1 MKAPQLGETMKKLL
15 ITVALVAST
24 TANAY
29 YLEGISCS
37 KIAGLAE
44 SIMKARQSDVPRSAM
59 MQIAR
64 GASVKEVAEINEEM
78 VIDAYGF
85 NVYTH
90 ESVKQKAIS
99 GFRDFAER
107 RCLKLEAA
115 AKGGGV

>member
-1 MKAPQLGETMKKLL
+1 MKKLL

-29 YLEGISCS
+29 YVEHLPCS
-37 KIAGLAE
+37 SVALHAE
-44 SIMKARQSDVPRSAM
+44 AIMRARQAGVPLSKM
-59 MQIAR
+59 LEIAR
-64 GASVKEVAEINEEM
+64 KGDNMPLNASSEEM

-85 NVYTH
+85 NVYTY

>member
-1 MKAPQLGETMKKLL
+1 MKKLL
-15 ITVALVAST
+15 TAAAIIAST

-29 YLEGISCS
+29 YVEHLPCS
-37 KIAGLAE
+37 SVALHAE
-44 SIMKARQSDVPRSAM
+44 AIMRARQAGVPLSKM
-59 MQIAR
+59 LEIAR
-64 GASVKEVAEINEEM
+64 KGDNMPLNASSEEM

-85 NVYTH
+85 SVYTY

>member
-1 MKAPQLGETMKKLL
+1 MKKLL
-15 ITVALVAST
+15 TAAAIIAST

-29 YLEGISCS
+29 YIEGASCGR
-37 KIAGLAE
+37 IAGLAE
-44 SIMKARQSDVPRSAM
+44 SIMKARQADVSLSKM
-59 MQIAR
+59 LEIAR
-64 GASVKEVAEINEEM
+64 KGDNTALNAASEEM

-85 NVYTH
+85 NVYTY

-99 GFRDFAER
+99 GFREFAER